1 MTMQWKNAIRIS
13 KLKPGK
19 PKMVTMG
26 LKTLMVV
33 KREISSMRLKDSVDT
48 CDGRWVWEERSLMIA
63 SDVHCIRLSIDLR
76 MENWWTGR
84 LSRCFPRMENWS
96 VNCPGRRICQSTKQE
111 LRVNICKSKSD
122 LIAWVASEAALRAH

>member
-33 KREISSMRLKDSVDT
+33 KKGNQFHATEGLCRHMRWPLGLGGKIVDDCITCPLHQTQHRLDDGELVDWAPFPLFPPYGKLVGKMSIKKDLPIYET
-48 CDGRWVWEERSLMIA
+48 RIDGEYLQVKI
-63 SDVHCIRLSIDLR
+63 
-76 MENWWTGR
+76 
-84 LSRCFPRMENWS
+84 
-96 VNCPGRRICQSTKQE
+96 
-111 LRVNICKSKSD
+111 
-122 LIAWVASEAALRAH
+122 

>member
-33 KREISSMRLKDSVDT
+33 KKGNQFHATEGLCRHMRWPLGLGGKIVDDCITCPLHQTRHRLEDGELVDWAPFPLFPPYGKLVGKMSRKKDLPIYET
-48 CDGRWVWEERSLMIA
+48 RIDGEYLQVKI
-63 SDVHCIRLSIDLR
+63 
-76 MENWWTGR
+76 
-84 LSRCFPRMENWS
+84 
-96 VNCPGRRICQSTKQE
+96 
-111 LRVNICKSKSD
+111 
-122 LIAWVASEAALRAH
+122 